1 MDNSCHC
8 EALPNRGPR
17 GILCT
22 RGEKAHTSKRVSVIA
37 CDNVISKVQC
47 APRGYYLSTS
57 SGLKKPSR
65 QLSMKYFTS
74 GRSTSIAFS
83 VVFSA
88 IANSPFPDKVS
99 STHLIYAEILSAAFM
114 SLPSSLEISTLKYFS
129 YSYLKKSGSIDK
141 SFSSAVFSRSLYAD
155 LSAGLLYFTGVGIST
170 VMTSEL
176 S

>member
-22 RGEKAHTSKRVSVIA
+22 RGEKAHTSKRVSVIACDNVISKTKCATHLPEGNPFQKTHARYFCTCVEKKAHTSKRVSVIA

-99 STHLIYAEILSAAFM
+99 STHLI
-114 SLPSSLEISTLKYFS
+114 
-129 YSYLKKSGSIDK
+129 
-141 SFSSAVFSRSLYAD
+141 
-155 LSAGLLYFTGVGIST
+155 
-170 VMTSEL
+170 
-176 S
+176 